1 VEKQMTRLPFYL
13 SPQLARENL
22 IASRLL
28 NAARR
33 IRKAR
38 VATTEA
44 AFKRLGYDETAAREL
59 AQIHVER
66 VL

>member
-1 VEKQMTRLPFYL
+1 VTSLPFYL

-22 IASRLL
+22 IASRLA

-38 VATTEA
+38 VEQTEA
-44 AFKRLGYDETAAREL
+44 AFKRLGWDAAAAREL
-59 AQIHVER
+59 AETHVAR

>member
-1 VEKQMTRLPFYL
+1 VTSLPFYL

-38 VATTEA
+38 VAQTEA
-44 AFKRLGYDETAAREL
+44 AFKRLGWDDKAAREL
-59 AQIHVER
+59 AETHVER
-66 VL
+66 VA